1 MLLEINV
8 WMANQ
13 TVTCYTNGTESGFM
27 ILGTALSRIL
37 LKRTCIDVATKPRA
51 ILFHFVHA
59 DSRRT
64 TILFHSLGCQSFRQN
79 SSPSSHEQVPAGYA
93 RACLLIGVDIGLG
106 LRNFVSNV
114 SHSMSGV

>member
-1 MLLEINV
+1 M

-27 ILGTALSRIL
+27 ILGTAVSRIL

-59 DSRRT
+59 DSRRF
-64 TILFHSLGCQSFRQN
+64 ISL
-79 SSPSSHEQVPAGYA
+79 A
-93 RACLLIGVDIGLG
+93 RLSIISAKFLP
-106 LRNFVSNV
+106 
-114 SHSMSGV
+114 